1 MGKGEMFAIGREN
14 KQIKKL
20 TRRAAI
26 LGGGQALLFGLLASR
41 IYYLQVMEA
50 SQYKMLADE
59 NRISLRILQPKRGR
73 ILDRYGEELASLR
86 RNYGIVLIPERTKD
100 IAGTLDAL
108 GELVPATLDNHERI
122 LSEIR
127 GKRSFMPVVLAENLS
142 WEEFARINLQS
153 YDLAG
158 VQPFAGEI
166 RSYPH
171 GPLFSHLIGYVARV
185 SEADLAAIP
194 DPEPVFRTP
203 GFRIGKSGIEKIQDD
218 SLRGRAGNMQVE
230 VNAYDRVIREL
241 SRNEGVPGNDVV
253 LGIDVELQKASAAAL
268 SGQSGSI
275 VCLDIQSGEVLTL
288 VSVPGFEPDAFNRG
302 LTSSEWRALRDD
314 PMHPLINKSIAGLY
328 PPGSTY
334 KPLVALAA
342 LATGAMSPRDTVFCN
357 GRHRLGNHV
366 FHCWKKEGHGAMNM
380 REAIKHSCDVYF
392 YETGRRTG
400 IVPIQEIS
408 NRFGLGVKL
417 DTGLTDEKSGLVP
430 SPAWKK
436 ARFNQ
441 PWMGGETLVAS
452 IGQGYIQT
460 TPLQLAIMTARLAS
474 GKQVMPRLI
483 RDHSGEAASI
493 GFPDLN
499 LRADHL
505 RLIQEGMWSVVNE
518 ARGTAYMKR
527 MQDPL
532 MLEKG
537 YQYSGKTGTAQVRR
551 ISKTERYGRGGV
563 IKNENLPWELRDH
576 ALFIG
581 YAPSDHPRYAIS
593 VVIEHGGGGSAVA
606 APIARDI
613 LTLAL
618 TRESQGLKLYSPVRQ
633 TS

>member
-1 MGKGEMFAIGREN
+1 MFAVGREN
-14 KQIKKL
+14 KQIKQL

-26 LGGGQALLFGLLASR
+26 LGGGQALLVGVLASR
-41 IYYLQVMEA
+41 MYYLQVVQ
-50 SQYKMLADE
+50 SGQYKVLADE
-59 NRISLRILQPKRGR
+59 NRISLRILQPRRGR
-73 ILDRYGEELASLR
+73 ILDRFGEELASLR

-100 IAGTLDAL
+100 IAHTLEVL
-108 GELVPATLDNHERI
+108 GGLVPATVDDRERI
-122 LSEIR
+122 LNEIR
-127 GKRSFMPVVLAENLS
+127 GKRGFLPVVIAENLS
-142 WEEFARINLQS
+142 WEDFARINLQS
-153 YDLAG
+153 YALAG

-171 GPLFSHLIGYVARV
+171 GPLLSHLIGYVARV
-185 SEADLAAIP
+185 SEDDLAAIP
-194 DPEPVFRTP
+194 DPEPVFRAP
-203 GFRIGKSGIEKIQDD
+203 GFRIGKSGIEKIQDEA
-218 SLRGRAGNMQVE
+218 LRGRAGNMQVE

-241 SRNEGVPGNDVV
+241 SRNEGTAGHDVV
-253 LGIDVELQKASAAAL
+253 LGIDIELQKAAAAAL
-268 SGQSGSI
+268 TGQSGSI
-275 VCLDIQSGEVLTL
+275 VCINIQSGEVLTL
-288 VSVPGFEPDAFNRG
+288 VSVPGFEPDAFNTG
-302 LTSSEWRALRDD
+302 LSSSQWRVLRDD

-342 LATGAMSPRDTVFCN
+342 LASGAMSPNDTVYCN
-357 GRHRLGNHV
+357 GKYRLGNHV

-417 DTGLTDEKSGLVP
+417 DTGFADEKTGLIP
-430 SPAWKK
+430 SPVWKK

-460 TPLQLAIMTARLAS
+460 TPLQLAVMTARLAS
-474 GKQVMPRLI
+474 GRQVMPRLV
-483 RDHSGEAASI
+483 RETSGSAASV
-493 GFPDLN
+493 GFPDMN
-499 LRADHL
+499 LQPHHL
-505 RLIQEGMWSVVNE
+505 KLVHDGMWSVVNE
-518 ARGTAYMKR
+518 ARGTAYLKR

-537 YQYSGKTGTAQVRR
+537 YQFSGKTGTAQVRR
-551 ISKTERYGRGGV
+551 ISQAERYRQGGV
-563 IKNENLPWELRDH
+563 IKNENLPWEMRDH

-581 YAPSDHPRYAIS
+581 FAPSDQPRYAIS

-618 TRESQGLKLYSPVRQ
+618 ARESQGLKLYNPAGQ
-633 TS
+633 TA